1 MTAAFRLAQLERCS
15 ETVEA
20 SCLRR
25 VRGGDDLHDSILGNL
40 RKLSFSPPMMKGGN
54 KEVEGTQHHFTRN
67 GRLVANKQQVYTVD
81 RFAGLQQVGWYSE
94 DEGLNLDGGVD
105 EVLPTTVEP
114 VYSPLVNNNNGN
126 GLSERE
132 RSTFARSVDPSD
144 LQSEASSSSSNS
156 LDGGIRIMKTPR
168 ELETLPI
175 FSYESFISRT
185 WALVVVS
192 AAIFGFL
199 ASLWMLL
206 YVFQKICDGTLAG
219 NQAMGVL
226 LLLGVMALFAS
237 VVPWLL
243 PPSETMCALRHFVH
257 PLLLV
262 LCFSILLVKSMQL
275 RSLITIGL
283 GGRIPQ
289 VNQLISLFFMVMVQ
303 VVIAA
308 EWYLATRPIGIQI
321 IAGYPECGVSPSRFL
336 LLHIYPTVLLLLTF
350 FYGVSV
356 LKVKRNFNEGRWI
369 TCAAVFIIPVFA
381 AWPVVYYFAPVP
393 FHDPSV
399 AVSVV
404 AVAGVLL
411 ACVFL
416 PKMHTIAL
424 QARIKEASDLSRTCS
439 DTTVYTGFSDYAA
452 FSSKPLYPVYGY
464 TTNQF
469 VPQMAAAAP
478 APVAAVPLSSSS
490 RSRSTDRGRHGKKD
504 KKKSKSKWSRSK
516 SSTGNFRNI
525 NYVPHGHHVKS
536 YSEWSREY
544 DPALAASVAAAAAAN
559 SQHNRLHRGVEQHH
573 YHHPHQL
580 QHQMGPVPD
589 HYAAAV
595 YSISSHGRPHHHH
608 SHQAKP
614 HHHHPRG
621 RRHRGGREEDEEELF
636 ERRERRHHR
645 RQVSEEEEEEDEAVM
660 TGHET
665 LEDSRHGGHTSSRLS
680 AEEEDDVETELEE
693 ISSSNHNHIHGSS
706 LNRRVE
712 GRRATAEMA
721 GGGEAPVDDLD
732 LLAAEEDEILGG
744 AGYFD
749 KSANGR
755 FRRRRHSR
763 SPSDGMILTASGL
776 SEKATQI
783 EQQQQQQQQ
792 LGEQQQQPGYRV
804 SEVFLTH

>member
-1 MTAAFRLAQLERCS
+1 MAPSSSGNNGGVVVLLAGPREASAVAEHLRHAPRPPGPPPTWMVGSLGVDLRRVAAWRGVFHGGVFVQPHSPELREFKKFFVRALGPRGSDGGRAKSSMRGLIDEYKEETFGCTRSSSEGGSDFLMPCDDIPEEEVEMRFRQDPQVRRYKEKQLTHKYFASMIVEFCTFPQVSFVVKAVSALTAAFRLAQLERCS

-144 LQSEASSSSSNS
+144 LQSEASSSSNS

-369 TCAAVFIIPVFA
+369 TCAA
-381 AWPVVYYFAPVP
+381 
-393 FHDPSV
+393 
-399 AVSVV
+399 
-404 AVAGVLL
+404 L
-411 ACVFL
+411 
-416 PKMHTIAL
+416 
-424 QARIKEASDLSRTCS
+424 R
-439 DTTVYTGFSDYAA
+439 
-452 FSSKPLYPVYGY
+452 
-464 TTNQF
+464 
-469 VPQMAAAAP
+469 
-478 APVAAVPLSSSS
+478 
-490 RSRSTDRGRHGKKD
+490 
-504 KKKSKSKWSRSK
+504 
-516 SSTGNFRNI
+516 
-525 NYVPHGHHVKS
+525 
-536 YSEWSREY
+536 
-544 DPALAASVAAAAAAN
+544 
-559 SQHNRLHRGVEQHH
+559 
-573 YHHPHQL
+573 
-580 QHQMGPVPD
+580 
-589 HYAAAV
+589 
-595 YSISSHGRPHHHH
+595 
-608 SHQAKP
+608 
-614 HHHHPRG
+614 
-621 RRHRGGREEDEEELF
+621 
-636 ERRERRHHR
+636 
-645 RQVSEEEEEEDEAVM
+645 
-660 TGHET
+660 
-665 LEDSRHGGHTSSRLS
+665 
-680 AEEEDDVETELEE
+680 
-693 ISSSNHNHIHGSS
+693 
-706 LNRRVE
+706 
-712 GRRATAEMA
+712 
-721 GGGEAPVDDLD
+721 
-732 LLAAEEDEILGG
+732 
-744 AGYFD
+744 
-749 KSANGR
+749 
-755 FRRRRHSR
+755 
-763 SPSDGMILTASGL
+763 
-776 SEKATQI
+776 
-783 EQQQQQQQQ
+783 
-792 LGEQQQQPGYRV
+792 
-804 SEVFLTH
+804 